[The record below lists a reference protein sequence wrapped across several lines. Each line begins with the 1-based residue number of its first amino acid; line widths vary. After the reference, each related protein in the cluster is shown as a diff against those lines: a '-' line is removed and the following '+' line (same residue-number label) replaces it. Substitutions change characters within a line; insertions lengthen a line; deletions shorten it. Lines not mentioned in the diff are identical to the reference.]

1 MKPLRFFGCAVMI
14 AAMLAGCHPAANPL
28 VGKWQA
34 NLSKLGK
41 SASMTREFR
50 ADGTETL
57 AFGAGSAQTEMT
69 YTVNGNALTEKV
81 TGMTLA
87 GKSVDVATS
96 GLPATT
102 SETFSISGDKL
113 TIASSQSGPAMS
125 LTYERIP

>member
-1 MKPLRFFGCAVMI
+1 MKSLRFGCAAI

-34 NLSKLGK
+34 DLSKLGK

-50 ADGTETL
+50 TDGMETV

-69 YTVNGNALTEKV
+69 YTVNGNALSEKV
-81 TGMTLA
+81 TAMTLA
-87 GKSVDVATS
+87 GKPMDVTTS

-102 SETFSISGDKL
+102 SETFTINADKL
-113 TIASSQSGPAMS
+113 TITDTQNGAKIS
-125 LTYERIP
+125 LTYDRVP

>member
-1 MKPLRFFGCAVMI
+1 
-14 AAMLAGCHPAANPL
+14 MLTGCHSANPL
-28 VGKWQA
+28 VGKWHA
-34 NLSKLGK
+34 DLSKLGK

-81 TGMTLA
+81 TSMTLA
-87 GKSVDVATS
+87 GKPVDITRS

-102 SETFSISGDKL
+102 SETFTISGDKL
-113 TIASSQSGPAMS
+113 TIDNTQNGAKIS
-125 LTYERIP
+125 LTYDRVP